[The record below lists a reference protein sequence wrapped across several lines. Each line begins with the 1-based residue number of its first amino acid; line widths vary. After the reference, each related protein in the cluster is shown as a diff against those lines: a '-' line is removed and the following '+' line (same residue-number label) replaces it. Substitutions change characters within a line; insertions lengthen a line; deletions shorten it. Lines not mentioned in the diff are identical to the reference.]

1 MEEDFVD
8 APEDCT
14 IKEVAPALIALHP
27 LNKCVVVAVGPELR
41 IFDLVANCPI
51 ACQDNKDGH
60 SHVDSIRS
68 ICFHREGELF
78 ASAGDDKLVKIWNAD
93 SWHCTKTIC
102 SEKRVSAVCFSWD
115 SQFLIFADK
124 FGAVWVTTTINADN
138 LNCKTDKAKPLLAH
152 CCSIITG
159 LEISPCGRL
168 IATADRD
175 FKIRVSIFPKNPL
188 GGAHEIQSFCLGHRN
203 FVSCI
208 SFLGGQADCKELL
221 VSGGGDAT
229 VCLWNFMTGQLLD
242 TFEIGAVVGLSS
254 YTDKVGNRTSSAVT
268 DLSVSSDGS
277 VFAVAIERF
286 YGVLLLS
293 CNLQSRKLVLLEK
306 VGLPENFMPTSLA
319 IDNSF
324 CHLWMVTGAA
334 EVVRPDSIN
343 AVESEAKGS
352 VVAASA
358 ITCVRVI
365 GLAQVGSDNLLKSTV
380 LEDAA
385 VPGGDKLLKTL
396 QGDRIDT
403 EAAMAAAEAAN
414 TALRN
419 LLIKREYSTEIREN
433 RKKKRNDK
441 KIKNRT

>member
-1 MEEDFVD
+1 MEEAFVD

-27 LNKCVVVAVGPELR
+27 LNKSVVVAVGPELR
-41 IFDLVANCPI
+41 IFDLVENCPI
-51 ACQDNKDGH
+51 ACQDNKDGY
-60 SHVDSIRS
+60 SHIDSIRS
-68 ICFHREGELF
+68 ICFHREGKLF

-93 SWHCTKTIC
+93 SWHCTKTIR
-102 SEKRVSAVCFSWD
+102 SEKRVSAVSFSLD
-115 SQFLIFADK
+115 GQFVIFADK
-124 FGAVWVTTTINADN
+124 FGVVWVTTTVNADN
-138 LNCKTDKAKPLLAH
+138 LNCKTDKAEPLLAH

-159 LEISPCGRL
+159 LEVSPCGRL

-208 SFLGGQADCKELL
+208 SFLGGQADGNELI

-229 VCLWNFMTGQLLD
+229 VCLWHYMTGQLLD
-242 TFEIGAVVGLSS
+242 TFEIGTVVGLSS
-254 YTDKVGNRTSSAVT
+254 YADKVDNCTSTAVT

-277 VFAVAIERF
+277 VVAVAIERF

-319 IDNSF
+319 FDNSS
-324 CHLWMVTGAA
+324 CHLWMITGAA
-334 EVVRPDSIN
+334 EVVRPDSMN
-343 AVESEAKGS
+343 AAESEAKGS
-352 VVAASA
+352 VVATSA

-365 GLAQVGSDNLLKSTV
+365 GLAHVGSDNLLKSTV
-380 LEDAA
+380 LDDAA

-441 KIKNRT
+441 KLKNRT